1 MRRFGAVLAALAV
14 VCVAAS
20 QAGARTF
27 TIVTPVQEHAEQPA
41 VHELPSYEQPNR
53 PGDVVLSGAL
63 SSPPTQPVVLSY
75 NQLRDLWQRAGAAYG
90 VPWQVLGAI
99 NKVESNFGQNMGP
112 SSAGAVGWMQ
122 FMPSTWERWGTDAD
136 GNGVA
141 NPWHPEDAVYSAAR
155 YLAAAGAHTD
165 ISRAVFAYN
174 HAQWYVDE
182 ILSLAAD
189 LGSGDAGFAA
199 GLGLGAGDY
208 RLAALQEQLA
218 DARKDV
224 TRAQRLIPAGESKV
238 EQLERK
244 AMVLSRRAGDPGLS
258 TDNFEKLE
266 SRISALERA
275 QERTG
280 EDVDRRRADLDAAVA
295 AVSSLE
301 DQLAAAALADPA
313 TAALGAPGSIA
324 GYVFP
329 VGGGPSVVSVGHRH
343 HDYPAADIAAPE
355 GSPLY
360 ALADSFVMATY
371 ADGSGKCGI
380 GLTIQLETGTE
391 YTYCHLSY
399 LEPAVHP
406 GAALAAGQPVGLVG
420 STGHST
426 GPHLHLQLNPAVSY
440 PQEEAWF
447 EAFAG
452 VAFSWQDSPTPHR
465 RAKPRP
471 RGHVF
476 KVVSE
481 GGDPFSGNV
490 ITFTR

>member
-1 MRRFGAVLAALAV
+1 MRRLGAVLAALAV

-27 TIVTPVQEHAEQPA
+27 TIVTPVQEHAKQPF
-41 VHELPSYEQPNR
+41 VHELPSYEQPNG
-53 PGDVVLSGAL
+53 PGDVVLAVPL
-63 SSPPTQPVVLSY
+63 STPPAQPAVLSY
-75 NQLRDLWQRAGAAYG
+75 DQLHDLWQRAGAAYG

-155 YLAAAGAHTD
+155 YLAAAGAHSD

-199 GLGLGAGDY
+199 GLGLGAADY
-208 RLAALQEQLA
+208 RLAELEEQLA

-224 TRAQRLIPAGESKV
+224 ARAQRLIPAGEGKV
-238 EQLERK
+238 ERLERR
-244 AMVLSRRAGDPGLS
+244 AMVLALKAGDPNLS
-258 TDNFEKLE
+258 AETFEELE
-266 SRISALERA
+266 SQIFALDAA
-275 QERTG
+275 QERVA
-280 EDVDRRRADLDAAVA
+280 EDIDRRQAELDAAVA
-295 AVSSLE
+295 AVTTLE
-301 DQLAAAALADPA
+301 EQLAAAAVADPA

-360 ALADSFVMATY
+360 ALADSFVIDTY
-371 ADGSGKCGI
+371 ADGSGNCGI
-380 GLTIQLETGTE
+380 GLRIQLEAGSE

-440 PQEEAWF
+440 PQEESWF
-447 EAFAG
+447 KSFAG

-465 RAKPRP
+465 RAKPRGP
-471 RGHVF
+471 VF
-476 KVVSE
+476 TVVGA

-490 ITFTR
+490 VTFTR

>member
-14 VCVAAS
+14 VCVSAS

-27 TIVTPVQEHAEQPA
+27 TIVSPVAEQHA
-41 VHELPSYEQPNR
+41 VQQLPSYEQPNR
-53 PGDVVLSGAL
+53 PGAVAMPLAL
-63 SSPPTQPVVLSY
+63 SRAPAQPSILSY
-75 NQLRDLWQRAGAAYG
+75 DELRDLWQRAGVAYG

-122 FMPSTWERWGTDAD
+122 FMPSTWERWGMDAD
-136 GNGVA
+136 GDGVA
-141 NPWHPEDAVYSAAR
+141 NPWDPEDAVYAAAR

-189 LGSGDAGFAA
+189 LGSGDAGFAT
-199 GLGLGAGDY
+199 GLGTGAADY
-208 RLAALQEQLA
+208 RLGALQEQLTA
-218 DARKDV
+218 ARKEV
-224 TRAQRLIPAGESKV
+224 TRAQRLVPAE
-238 EQLERK
+238 ERRAERLERQK
-244 AMVLSRRAGDPGLS
+244 LILARRAGDASLS
-258 TDNFEKLE
+258 NRKFKELE
-266 SRISALERA
+266 SRIAALERA
-275 QERTG
+275 HARTG
-280 EDVDRRRADLDAAVA
+280 ENLDRRRAELDAAVA
-295 AVSSLE
+295 KVSGLE
-301 DQLAAAALADPA
+301 DELAAAAVADPA
-313 TAALGAPGSIA
+313 TAALGAPGAIA

-329 VGGGPSVVSVGHRH
+329 VGGGPTVVSVGHRH

-360 ALADSFVMATY
+360 ALADSFVMDTY
-371 ADGSGKCGI
+371 ADGSGNCGI
-380 GLTIQLETGTE
+380 GFRIQLETGTE

-420 STGHST
+420 QTGHAT
-426 GPHLHLQLNPAVSY
+426 GPHLHLQLDPAVSY

-447 EAFAG
+447 QSFAG
-452 VAFSWQDSPTPHR
+452 VAFTWQDAPTPHR
-465 RAKPRP
+465 PAKPR
-471 RGHVF
+471 GSVF
-476 KVVSE
+476 SVVGD
-481 GGDPFSGNV
+481 GGDPFAGNV
-490 ITFTR
+490 VTFTR

>member
-27 TIVTPVQEHAEQPA
+27 TIVSPVAEHAEHPA
-41 VHELPSYEQPNR
+41 VQKLPSYEQPNS
-53 PGDVVLSGAL
+53 PGAVTMPVAL
-63 SSPPTQPVVLSY
+63 SSYPAQPAVLSY
-75 NQLRDLWQRAGAAYG
+75 EQLQDLWQRAGAGYG

-112 SSAGAVGWMQ
+112 SSAGAIGWMQ
-122 FMPSTWERWGTDAD
+122 FMPSTWERWGMDAD
-136 GNGVA
+136 GDGIA
-141 NPWHPEDAVYSAAR
+141 DPWNPEDAVYAAAR

-199 GLGLGAGDY
+199 GQLGSSTAAY
-208 RLAALQEQLA
+208 RLGVLQDELA

-224 TRAQRLIPAGESKV
+224 TRAQRLIPAEEHRV
-238 EQLERK
+238 ERLERK
-244 AMVLSRRAGDPGLS
+244 KMILARRAGDIDLS
-258 TDNFEKLE
+258 TETFEEIE
-266 SRISALERA
+266 SRISALEHA
-275 QERTG
+275 QELAG
-280 EDVDRRRADLDAAVA
+280 EGVDQRRAELDTAVA
-295 AVSSLE
+295 TVSSLE
-301 DQLAAAALADPA
+301 DELAAAAVADPG
-313 TAALGAPGSIA
+313 TAAFGAPGSIA

-329 VGGGPSVVSVGHRH
+329 VGGGPAVVSVGHHH

-360 ALADSFVMATY
+360 ALADSFVMDVY
-371 ADGSGKCGI
+371 ADGSGNCGI
-380 GLTIQLETGTE
+380 GFRIQLETGTE

-426 GPHLHLQLNPAVSY
+426 GPHLHLQLDPAVSY

-447 EAFAG
+447 KSFEGA
-452 VAFSWQDSPTPHR
+452 AFSWQDAPTRHR
-465 RAKPRP
+465 PAKPRGP
-471 RGHVF
+471 VF
-476 KVVSE
+476 TVV
-481 GGDPFSGNV
+481 GQGDPFSGNV
-490 ITFTR
+490 VTFTR

>member
-1 MRRFGAVLAALAV
+1 MRRLAAVLAALAV

-27 TIVTPVQEHAEQPA
+27 TIVTPVQEPTKQPA
-41 VHELPSYEQPNR
+41 VQELPSYEQPNR
-53 PGDVVLSGAL
+53 PGDVVLPVAL
-63 SSPPTQPVVLSY
+63 STPPAQPAVLSY
-75 NQLRDLWQRAGAAYG
+75 DQLHDLWQRAGAAYG

-199 GLGLGAGDY
+199 GLGLGTADY
-208 RLAALQEQLA
+208 RLAELKEQLA

-224 TRAQRLIPAGESKV
+224 ARAQRLIPAGEGKV
-238 EQLERK
+238 ERLERK
-244 AMVLSRRAGDPGLS
+244 AMVLALRAGDPNVS
-258 TDNFEKLE
+258 TETFEELE
-266 SRISALERA
+266 SQISALEAA
-275 QERTG
+275 QERA
-280 EDVDRRRADLDAAVA
+280 DADINRRQAELDAAVA
-295 AVSSLE
+295 AVTSLE
-301 DQLAAAALADPA
+301 EQLAAAAVADPA

-329 VGGGPSVVSVGHRH
+329 VGGGPTVVSVGHHH

-360 ALADSFVMATY
+360 ALADSFVMDTY

-380 GLTIQLETGTE
+380 GLRIQLETSTE

-420 STGHST
+420 STGNST
-426 GPHLHLQLNPAVSY
+426 GPHLHLQLNPAASY

-447 EAFAG
+447 AAFAG

-465 RAKPRP
+465 RAKPR
-471 RGHVF
+471 GHVF
-476 KVVSE
+476 TVIGD

-490 ITFTR
+490 VTFTR

>member
-53 PGDVVLSGAL
+53 PGDVALPVAL
-63 SSPPTQPVVLSY
+63 STPPAQPAVLSY

-90 VPWQVLGAI
+90 VPWQILGAI
-99 NKVESNFGQNMGP
+99 NKVESNFGQNKGP
-112 SSAGAVGWMQ
+112 SSAGAVVWMQ
-122 FMPSTWERWGTDAD
+122 FMPSTWERTGTDAD
-136 GNGVA
+136 GDGVA
-141 NPWHPEDAVYSAAR
+141 NPWNPEDAVYSAAR

-199 GLGLGAGDY
+199 GLGLGAADY
-208 RLAALQEQLA
+208 RLAELQEQVA

-224 TRAQRLIPAGESKV
+224 TRAQRLIPAGERKV
-238 EQLERK
+238 ERLERK
-244 AMVLSRRAGDPGLS
+244 AMILALKAGDPNIS
-258 TDNFEKLE
+258 TNTFEELE
-266 SRISALERA
+266 SQISALEDAQARA
-275 QERTG
+275 D
-280 EDVDRRRADLDAAVA
+280 EDIDRRQAELDAAVA
-295 AVSSLE
+295 VVTSLE
-301 DQLAAAALADPA
+301 DQLAAAAVADPA
-313 TAALGAPGSIA
+313 TAVLGAPGSIA

-329 VGGGPSVVSVGHRH
+329 VGGGPTVVSVGHRH

-360 ALADSFVMATY
+360 ALADSFVMDTY

-380 GLTIQLETGTE
+380 GFRIQLETGTE

-465 RAKPRP
+465 RAKPR
-471 RGHVF
+471 GHVF
-476 KVVSE
+476 TVVGE

-490 ITFTR
+490 VTFTR

>member
-27 TIVTPVQEHAEQPA
+27 TIVSPVAEPAEQQA
-41 VHELPSYEQPNR
+41 VHQLPSYEVPNR
-53 PGDVVLSGAL
+53 PGDVAMPVAL
-63 SSPPTQPVVLSY
+63 STPPAQPAVLSY
-75 NQLRDLWQRAGAAYG
+75 DQLRDLWQRAGAAYG

-122 FMPSTWERWGTDAD
+122 FMPSTWDRWGTDAD
-136 GNGVA
+136 GDALA
-141 NPWHPEDAVYSAAR
+141 NPWDPEDAVYSAAR

-199 GLGLGAGDY
+199 GLGLGAADY

-218 DARKDV
+218 DARKDI
-224 TRAQRLIPAGESKV
+224 TRTQRLIPAAES
-238 EQLERK
+238 EAERLDRK
-244 AMVLSRRAGDPGLS
+244 AMILAQRAGDPSIS
-258 TDNFEKLE
+258 TETFEDLE

-275 QERTG
+275 QKRTD
-280 EDVDRRRADLDAAVA
+280 EDVDRRRAELDAAVA
-295 AVSSLE
+295 AVTSLE
-301 DQLAAAALADPA
+301 DQLAAAAVADPA
-313 TAALGAPGSIA
+313 TAVLGAPGSIE

-329 VGGGPSVVSVGHRH
+329 VGGGPAVVSVGHHH

-360 ALADSFVMATY
+360 ALADSFVMDTY
-371 ADGSGKCGI
+371 ADGSGRCGI
-380 GLTIQLETGTE
+380 GFRIQLETGTE
-391 YTYCHLSY
+391 YTYCHLSF

-426 GPHLHLQLNPAVSY
+426 GPHLHLQLDPAVSY
-440 PQEEAWF
+440 PQEEEWF
-447 EAFAG
+447 KSFAG

-465 RAKPRP
+465 RPKP

-476 KVVSE
+476 TVIGE

-490 ITFTR
+490 VTFTR

>member
-27 TIVTPVQEHAEQPA
+27 TIVSPAAVQAEQQA
-41 VHELPSYEQPNR
+41 VQKLPSYEQPNR
-53 PGDVVLSGAL
+53 PGDVAMPVAL
-63 SSPPTQPVVLSY
+63 STPPAQPAVLSY
-75 NQLRDLWQRAGAAYG
+75 DQLRDLWQGAGAAYG

-122 FMPSTWERWGTDAD
+122 FMPSTWDRWGTDAD
-136 GNGVA
+136 GDGVA
-141 NPWHPEDAVYSAAR
+141 NPWDPEDAVYSAAR
-155 YLAAAGAHTD
+155 YLAAAGAHSD

-189 LGSGDAGFAA
+189 LGSGDADFAA
-199 GLGLGAGDY
+199 SLGLGAADY
-208 RLAALQEQLA
+208 RLAVLQEQLA
-218 DARKDV
+218 DARQDIA
-224 TRAQRLIPAGESKV
+224 RAQRLIPAGESKA
-238 EQLERK
+238 ERLERK
-244 AMVLSRRAGDPGLS
+244 AMSLARKAGNPSIS
-258 TDNFEKLE
+258 TETFEELE
-266 SRISALERA
+266 SRISALEAA
-275 QERTG
+275 QERVD
-280 EDVDRRRADLDAAVA
+280 EDTDRRRAELDAAVA
-295 AVSSLE
+295 AVASLE
-301 DQLAAAALADPA
+301 EQLAAAAVADPA
-313 TAALGAPGSIA
+313 GAVLGAPGSIA

-329 VGGGPSVVSVGHRH
+329 VGGGPTVVSVGHRH

-360 ALADSFVMATY
+360 ALADSFVMDTY
-371 ADGSGKCGI
+371 ADGSGNCGI
-380 GLTIQLETGTE
+380 GLSIQLETGTE

-399 LEPAVHP
+399 LEPTVHP
-406 GAALAAGQPVGLVG
+406 GAALAAGQPIGLVG

-426 GPHLHLQLNPAVSY
+426 GPHLHLQLDPATSY

-447 EAFAG
+447 KSFAG
-452 VAFSWQDSPTPHR
+452 VAFSWRDSPTPHR
-465 RAKPRP
+465 RAKPR
-471 RGHVF
+471 GHVF
-476 KVVSE
+476 TVIGQ

-490 ITFTR
+490 VTFTR